1 MTPLVLPVM
10 MALNRATPELDV
22 GIPVAGSDFG
32 LILALVAFALTMF
45 WRITTPLAVLPPVGW
60 ADAFDNAG

>member
-22 GIPVAGSDFG
+22 GIPVAGSGFG
-32 LILALVAFALTMF
+32 LVLALVAFALTMF

-60 ADAFDNAG
+60 VDAFDNGG